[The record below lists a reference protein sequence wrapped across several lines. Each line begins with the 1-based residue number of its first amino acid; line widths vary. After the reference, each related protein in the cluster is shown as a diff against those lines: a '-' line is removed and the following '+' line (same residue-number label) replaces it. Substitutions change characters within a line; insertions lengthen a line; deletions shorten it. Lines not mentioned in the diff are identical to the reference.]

1 MNLIDFIKFFL
12 VPIMAA
18 ILTKVVEIGIKTS
31 YESKMKSSEVS
42 SNDNLLDQLVLNEEK
57 ALSRKKIIGTRNSDV
72 SDILIKY
79 LLSIKNDRKYEF
91 KLSSLKKTSRYIEL
105 RENKLVLNDAFG
117 YYSTVAAL
125 ALFNIFVIAIFSASI
140 FSLNEQLSISLTV
153 LFQLIMFSS
162 ALGFILLT
170 QEIQKL
176 YIGRTLFNSINNDIL
191 GNSYTL
197 MTLQNN
203 DEKTQENKPD

>member
-1 MNLIDFIKFFL
+1 MNLIDFTKLFL
-12 VPIMAA
+12 VPIVAA
-18 ILTKVVEIGIKTS
+18 ILTKIVEVAIKTS

-42 SNDNLLDQLVLNEEK
+42 SNDSLLDQLVLNEKK
-57 ALSRKKIIGTRNSDV
+57 ALSRNKIIGTRNGPV

-91 KLSSLKKTSRYIEL
+91 KFKSLKKTARYIDL
-105 RENKLVLNDAFG
+105 CDNKLALSDPLG
-117 YYSTVAAL
+117 YHFTIAVL
-125 ALFNIFVIAIFSASI
+125 ALFNIFAIAMFSASI

-153 LFQLIMFSS
+153 FFQFIMFSS

-176 YIGRTLFNSINNDIL
+176 YIGRKLCNSINKNIL
-191 GNSYTL
+191 GNADILTP
-197 MTLQNN
+197 LQNN
-203 DEKTQENKPD
+203 DEKT